1 LLLLDEVTSSLDSES
16 VVLVQMALDKIT
28 QGRTT
33 ITVAHRLSTIKD
45 YDIIIVIKNKKIVEI
60 GNNEQLLKKKGE
72 YYSIVNSGL

>member
-45 YDIIIVIKNKKIVEI
+45 YDIIIVIKNKK
-60 GNNEQLLKKKGE
+60 L
-72 YYSIVNSGL
+72 